1 MINTLVQAILLGGYY
16 ALIACG
22 LAFMFQV
29 MRIINLAHGSL
40 AILSAYLV
48 WMITDALSLSPF
60 VSVLIIL
67 PIMVLIGWL
76 LQRVILERATQGGEL
91 LPVLTTFGL
100 SIVIDNLLFQQ
111 FGANTR
117 SLASAVGDLSWESY
131 EVFGLWIG
139 KLPVIILGTAI
150 VVIGGLDLML
160 RFTSLGRQIRA
171 TAFDPDTAGLVGIDA
186 RKIAALSAAIAM
198 MTVAISGTAL
208 GLRGT
213 FDAYAGAPQLLFAF
227 EATIIGG
234 AGSLWGVLI
243 GGMIL
248 AIAQSVGALIHPQGF
263 LLGGHFIF
271 LAFLFA
277 RIYLT
282 REFFSLHHW
291 FGKGTKKV
299 AKHEN

>member
-1 MINTLVQAILLGGYY
+1 MINSLVQAILLGGYY
-16 ALIACG
+16 ALVACG

-48 WMITDALSLSPF
+48 WEITDALALSPF
-60 VSVLIIL
+60 ISVLMVL
-67 PIMVLIGWL
+67 PIMAVVGL
-76 LQRVILERATQGGEL
+76 LMQRVILERATKGGEL

-100 SIVIDNLLFQQ
+100 AIVIDNLLFQQ

-117 SLASAVGDLSWESY
+117 SLAPYLGDLSWDSY
-131 EVFGLWIG
+131 EIFGLWIG
-139 KLPVIILGTAI
+139 KLPVIVLLTAI
-150 VVIGGLDLML
+150 VVIGGLDLVL
-160 RFTSLGRQIRA
+160 RFTPLGRQIRA
-171 TAFDPDTAGLVGIDA
+171 TAFDPETAGLVGIDA
-186 RKIAALSAAIAM
+186 RKIAGISAAIAM

-213 FDAYAGAPQLLFAF
+213 FDAYAGGPQLLFAF

-234 AGSLWGVLI
+234 TGSLWGVFM
-243 GGMIL
+243 GGIIL

-263 LLGGHFIF
+263 LLGGHLVF
-271 LAFLFA
+271 LMFLFA

-282 REFFSLHHW
+282 SNVFSLKHWLLKGHH
-291 FGKGTKKV
+291 KGGSL
-299 AKHEN
+299 

>member
-1 MINTLVQAILLGGYY
+1 MINSLVQAILLGGYY

-48 WMITDALSLSPF
+48 WEITDALALSPF
-60 VSVLIIL
+60 ISVLMIL
-67 PIMVLIGWL
+67 PIMAIIGLL
-76 LQRVILERATQGGEL
+76 LQRVILERTTKGGEL

-100 SIVIDNLLFQQ
+100 AIVIDNLLFQQ

-117 SLASAVGDLSWESY
+117 SLSPYLGDLSWESY
-131 EVFGLWIG
+131 EIFDLWIG
-139 KLPVIILGTAI
+139 KLPVIVLITAI
-150 VVIGGLDLML
+150 AMIGGLDLIL
-160 RFTSLGRQIRA
+160 RFTHLGRQIRA

-186 RKIAALSAAIAM
+186 RKIAGISAAIAM

-213 FDAYAGAPQLLFAF
+213 FDAYSGGPQLLFAF

-234 AGSLWGVLI
+234 VGSLWGVFM
-243 GGMIL
+243 GGIIL
-248 AIAQSVGALIHPQGF
+248 AIAQSIGALIHPQGF
-263 LLGGHFIF
+263 LLGGHLMF
-271 LAFLFA
+271 LIFLFA
-277 RIYLT
+277 RIYFH
-282 REFFSLHHW
+282 RDVFSLKHW
-291 FGKGTKKV
+291 LSKFNKE
-299 AKHEN
+299 ENVV

>member
-1 MINTLVQAILLGGYY
+1 MMNSLVQAILLGGYY

-48 WMITDALSLSPF
+48 WEITDALALSPF
-60 VSVLIIL
+60 ISVLMIL
-67 PIMVLIGWL
+67 PIMAIIGLL
-76 LQRVILERATQGGEL
+76 LQRVILERATKGGEL

-100 SIVIDNLLFQQ
+100 AIVIDNLLFQQ

-117 SLASAVGDLSWESY
+117 SLSPYLGDLSWESY

-139 KLPVIILGTAI
+139 KLPVIVLITAI
-150 VVIGGLDLML
+150 VIIGGLDLIL
-160 RFTSLGRQIRA
+160 RFTPLGRQIRA

-186 RKIAALSAAIAM
+186 RKIAGISAAIAM

-213 FDAYAGAPQLLFAF
+213 FDAYAGGPQLLFAF

-234 AGSLWGVLI
+234 ASSLWGVFM
-243 GGMIL
+243 GGIIL
-248 AIAQSVGALIHPQGF
+248 AIAQSIGALIHPQGF
-263 LLGGHFIF
+263 LLGGHFMF
-271 LAFLFA
+271 LIFLFA
-277 RIYLT
+277 RIY
-282 REFFSLHHW
+282 FNSDVFSLKHW
-291 FGKGTKKV
+291 LSKRNEK
-299 AKHEN
+299 ENAA

>member
-1 MINTLVQAILLGGYY
+1 MINSLVQAILLGGYY

-40 AILSAYLV
+40 AILSAYMV
-48 WMITDALSLSPF
+48 WMMTEALALSPF
-60 VSVLIIL
+60 TSLLMVL
-67 PIMVLIGWL
+67 PIMAMIGWL
-76 LQRVILERATQGGEL
+76 LQRAILERATKGGEL
-91 LPVLTTFGL
+91 LPVLSTFGL
-100 SIVIDNLLFQQ
+100 SIVIDNLLFQH

-117 SLASAVGDLSWESY
+117 TLASYVGDLSWESY
-131 EVFGLWIG
+131 QLFDLWIG
-139 KLPVIILGTAI
+139 KLPILIFATAI
-150 VVIGGLDLML
+150 IVIGGLDLVL

-186 RKIAALSAAIAM
+186 RKTAAIAAAIAM
-198 MTVAISGTAL
+198 MTVAISGSAL

-234 AGSLWGVLI
+234 VGSLWGVLL
-243 GGMIL
+243 GGIIL

-263 LLGGHFIF
+263 LLGGHFVF
-271 LAFLFA
+271 LLFLFA
-277 RIYLT
+277 RIYLNRDFLT
-282 REFFSLHHW
+282 LRHWLGNKSKGESL
-291 FGKGTKKV
+291 
-299 AKHEN
+299 

>member
-1 MINTLVQAILLGGYY
+1 MINSLVQAILLGGYY

-40 AILSAYLV
+40 AILSAYMV
-48 WMITDALSLSPF
+48 WMMTDALALSPF
-60 VSVLIIL
+60 TSLLMVL
-67 PIMVLIGWL
+67 PIMAMIGWL
-76 LQRVILERATQGGEL
+76 LQRVILERATKGGEL
-91 LPVLTTFGL
+91 LPVLSTFGL
-100 SIVIDNLLFQQ
+100 SIVIDNLLFQH

-117 SLASAVGDLSWESY
+117 TLASYVGDLSWESY
-131 EVFGLWIG
+131 QLFDLWIG
-139 KLPVIILGTAI
+139 KLPVLIFATAI
-150 VVIGGLDLML
+150 IVIGGLDLVL

-186 RKIAALSAAIAM
+186 RKTAAIAAAIAM
-198 MTVAISGTAL
+198 MTVAISGSAL

-234 AGSLWGVLI
+234 VGSLWGVLL
-243 GGMIL
+243 GGIIL

-263 LLGGHFIF
+263 LLGGHFVF
-271 LAFLFA
+271 LLFLFA
-277 RIYLT
+277 RIYLNRDFLT
-282 REFFSLHHW
+282 LRHW
-291 FGKGTKKV
+291 LGNKSKG
-299 AKHEN
+299 EPL

>member
-1 MINTLVQAILLGGYY
+1 MMNSLVQAILLGGYY

-48 WMITDALSLSPF
+48 WEITDALALSPF
-60 VSVLIIL
+60 ISVLMIL
-67 PIMVLIGWL
+67 PIMAIIGLL
-76 LQRVILERATQGGEL
+76 LQRVILERATKGGEL

-100 SIVIDNLLFQQ
+100 AIVIDNLLFQQ

-117 SLASAVGDLSWESY
+117 SLSPYLGDLSWESY
-131 EVFGLWIG
+131 EIFGLWIG
-139 KLPVIILGTAI
+139 KLPVIVLITAI
-150 VVIGGLDLML
+150 VIIGGLDLIL
-160 RFTSLGRQIRA
+160 RFTPLGRQIRA

-186 RKIAALSAAIAM
+186 RKIAGISAAIAM

-213 FDAYAGAPQLLFAF
+213 FDAYAGGPQLLFAF

-234 AGSLWGVLI
+234 ASSLWGVFM
-243 GGMIL
+243 GGIIL
-248 AIAQSVGALIHPQGF
+248 AIAQSIGALIHPQGF
-263 LLGGHFIF
+263 LLGGHFMF
-271 LAFLFA
+271 LIFLFA
-277 RIYLT
+277 RIYFN
-282 REFFSLHHW
+282 RDVFSLKHW
-291 FGKGTKKV
+291 LSKRNEK
-299 AKHEN
+299 ENAA

>member
-1 MINTLVQAILLGGYY
+1 MMNSLVQAILLGGYY

-48 WMITDALSLSPF
+48 WEITDALALSPF
-60 VSVLIIL
+60 ISVLMIL
-67 PIMVLIGWL
+67 PIMAIIGLL
-76 LQRVILERATQGGEL
+76 LQRVILERATKGGEL

-100 SIVIDNLLFQQ
+100 AIVIDNLLFQQ

-117 SLASAVGDLSWESY
+117 SLSPYLGDLSWESY

-139 KLPVIILGTAI
+139 KLPVIVLITAI
-150 VVIGGLDLML
+150 VIIGGLDLIL
-160 RFTSLGRQIRA
+160 RFTPLGRQIRA

-186 RKIAALSAAIAM
+186 RKIAGISAAIAM

-213 FDAYAGAPQLLFAF
+213 FDAYAGGPQLLFAF

-234 AGSLWGVLI
+234 ASSLWGVFM
-243 GGMIL
+243 GGIIL
-248 AIAQSVGALIHPQGF
+248 AIAQSIGALIHPQGF
-263 LLGGHFIF
+263 LLGGHFMF
-271 LAFLFA
+271 LIFLFA
-277 RIYLT
+277 RIYFN
-282 REFFSLHHW
+282 RDVFSLKHW
-291 FGKGTKKV
+291 LSKRNEK
-299 AKHEN
+299 ENAA

>member
-1 MINTLVQAILLGGYY
+1 MINSLVQAILLGGYY
-16 ALIACG
+16 ALVACG

-48 WMITDALSLSPF
+48 WEITDALALSPF
-60 VSVLIIL
+60 LSVLMVL
-67 PIMVLIGWL
+67 PIMAVVGLL
-76 LQRVILERATQGGEL
+76 LQRVILERATKGGEL

-100 SIVIDNLLFQQ
+100 AIVIDNLLFQQ

-117 SLASAVGDLSWESY
+117 SLAPYLGDLSWESY

-139 KLPVIILGTAI
+139 KLPVIVLLTAI
-150 VVIGGLDLML
+150 VVIGGLDLVL
-160 RFTSLGRQIRA
+160 RFTPLGRQIRA
-171 TAFDPDTAGLVGIDA
+171 TAFDPETAGLVGIDS
-186 RKIAALSAAIAM
+186 RKIAGISAAIAM

-213 FDAYAGAPQLLFAF
+213 FDAYAGGPQLLFAF

-234 AGSLWGVLI
+234 AGSLWGVFM
-243 GGMIL
+243 GGIIL

-263 LLGGHFIF
+263 LLGGHLVF
-271 LAFLFA
+271 LMFLFA
-277 RIYLT
+277 RIYLNSNV
-282 REFFSLHHW
+282 FSLKHW
-291 FGKGTKKV
+291 LIKRRHKGDSL
-299 AKHEN
+299 